1 MSKHRKKGRM
11 KSKIVEGLALPKDLM
26 LGASSLQ
33 VFGNSEIY
41 IENYLGIIE
50 YDTECIKIKTKEGSV
65 EIEGSCLCIC
75 YYSCEEMKIS
85 GTLHKISYC
94 S

>member
-50 YDTECIKIKTKEGSV
+50 YDTECRK
-65 EIEGSCLCIC
+65 LPL
-75 YYSCEEMKIS
+75 Y
-85 GTLHKISYC
+85 LLLFL
-94 S
+94 

>member
-41 IENYLGIIE
+41 IENYNKYLIIIR
-50 YDTECIKIKTKEGSV
+50 YNHILKFYNTTTNKPILFNQIKNKEN
-65 EIEGSCLCIC
+65 
-75 YYSCEEMKIS
+75 KND
-85 GTLHKISYC
+85 
-94 S
+94 

>member
-33 VFGNSEIY
+33 VFGNS
-41 IENYLGIIE
+41 
-50 YDTECIKIKTKEGSV
+50 
-65 EIEGSCLCIC
+65 
-75 YYSCEEMKIS
+75 
-85 GTLHKISYC
+85 
-94 S
+94 